1 LLRHFPPR
9 EGKHRTASNW
19 TDISSGGNPFN
30 DSPRRHVRSF
40 FQTSTRPLDIPTK
53 DPRNTMDPAPS
64 PRRDSTSGMLPPS
77 SPRRNSASTPTRTT
91 QPTRQPSPGP
101 TSSPHAHNAPPHIQ
115 PQRRYRPKHYDGNP
129 NQAHTPS
136 SSVDGD
142 LDAIS
147 ELEVPAGTSPY
158 LNYHGQTSGHGY
170 GHGPNH
176 NYHTQS
182 DTPTRSPRNLVI
194 CLDGTHNSFCDHNSN
209 VVRLFELLEK
219 SDRQLCYYDSGVG
232 TQQGPWL
239 YGLKKD
245 FAMVTDLAF
254 AW

>member
-1 LLRHFPPR
+1 
-9 EGKHRTASNW
+9 
-19 TDISSGGNPFN
+19 
-30 DSPRRHVRSF
+30 
-40 FQTSTRPLDIPTK
+40 
-53 DPRNTMDPAPS
+53 MDPAPS

-77 SPRRNSASTPTRTT
+77 SPRRDSASTPTRTT
-91 QPTRQPSPGP
+91 QPSRQASPGP
-101 TSSPHAHNAPPHIQ
+101 TSSPHAHNAPPHAH
-115 PQRRYRPKHYDGNP
+115 PQRRYRPKHFDGNP
-129 NQAHTPS
+129 IQAHTPS

-170 GHGPNH
+170 GHGPHH

-182 DTPTRSPRNLVI
+182 NPPTRSPRNLVI

>member
-1 LLRHFPPR
+1 
-9 EGKHRTASNW
+9 
-19 TDISSGGNPFN
+19 
-30 DSPRRHVRSF
+30 
-40 FQTSTRPLDIPTK
+40 
-53 DPRNTMDPAPS
+53 MDPAPS

-77 SPRRNSASTPTRTT
+77 SPRRHPASTPTTSPAHPPRHS
-91 QPTRQPSPGP
+91 SPGP
-101 TSSPHAHNAPPHIQ
+101 TSSPQPASPLPP
-115 PQRRYRPKHYDGNP
+115 RRFRPKYYEGSP
-129 NQAHTPS
+129 IPAHTPT

-147 ELEVPAGTSPY
+147 ELEFPASPSP
-158 LNYHGQTSGHGY
+158 H
-170 GHGPNH
+170 PNH
-176 NYHTQS
+176 HAHANHQ
-182 DTPTRSPRNLVI
+182 PQPPRKSPRNLVI

>member
-1 LLRHFPPR
+1 VEETLLTIRHAD
-9 EGKHRTASNW
+9 TYA
-19 TDISSGGNPFN
+19 PF
-30 DSPRRHVRSF
+30 F
-40 FQTSTRPLDIPTK
+40 RPLQDLLIYLRKTHVTPWT
-53 DPRNTMDPAPS
+53 
-64 PRRDSTSGMLPPS
+64 
-77 SPRRNSASTPTRTT
+77 PRRNSASAPTRTT